1 MAREVRRKKESSA
14 KKRLVRAAATAIA
27 VLVCGHS
34 AAWASVSQR
43 MPSVGNL
50 PPVPVVLRNVGPV
63 APARVVHRATTIQ
76 PWLHDPA
83 LHVLNPW
90 YLRIATAVV
99 TNNTV
104 DLDKYAVRMQK
115 FAADKTKPY
124 LWFPA
129 TRARTFCLVW
139 LDDETAFI
147 HSFAMLCHARGVRQ
161 NQDKVIIFA
170 QRIFAVLAKQKRAA
184 WVRAAVAQGLP
195 ASGPGP
201 GKLYMYLL
209 NQRLGQMRSPI
220 AKRNLIQL
228 SIGHAVIAL
237 ENAKKIL
244 QPAKGPRNKNHP
256 GPLVLG
262 YPQSYYRYQRNLETL
277 RYMAV
282 INDTQGLSTVEL
294 CRDGQ
299 SYLAIYGAKGR
310 YSANVFYAT
319 LNQLYLVHRVLPQ
332 PVQKQ
337 RILAQ
342 GAWLDDWYAKVTAKP
357 SPLVKQIQARWQE
370 WQALR

>member
-1 MAREVRRKKESSA
+1 MTACKTDTRGITW
-14 KKRLVRAAATAIA
+14 LLITAIA
-27 VLVCGHS
+27 IIPISATGRVLLATAVRHG
-34 AAWASVSQR
+34 
-43 MPSVGNL
+43 
-50 PPVPVVLRNVGPV
+50 PPPA
-63 APARVVHRATTIQ
+63 APAPQ
-76 PWLHDPA
+76 QWSPA
-83 LHVLNPW
+83 IKILNPW
-90 YLRIATAVV
+90 YIRIAAAVV
-99 TNNTV
+99 TRSQP
-104 DLDKYAVRMQK
+104 DMQKYALKMQK

-139 LDDETAFI
+139 LEDEAAFI
-147 HSFAMLCHARGVRQ
+147 HSFAVLCHARGVRQ

-184 WVRAAVAQGLP
+184 WIRAAVAQGLP